1 MPNLNVRDV
10 LKLIGRFHARLA
22 ERYGE
27 LAQTAEEP
35 RVRMLAVSM
44 EDAEARLSRCWLQPS
59 DLDGTDRVLGYWFTV
74 APIVPG
80 DLNLDDLDLSSDIT
94 PEALMDTALRI
105 DERLAALCRRIAD
118 GCTPPAV
125 RELFL
130 NLAEQEEG
138 EERRTARATLSA
150 ELDQ

>member
-1 MPNLNVRDV
+1 MPSLSVRDV

-27 LAQTAEEP
+27 LAHTAEQP

-44 EDAEARLSRCWLQPS
+44 EDAEARLSRCWLQPHER
-59 DLDGTDRVLGYWFTV
+59 DGTDRVLGYWFTV

-80 DLNLDDLDLSSDIT
+80 DLSLDELDLSAHIT
-94 PEALMDTALRI
+94 PEDLMDTALRV
-105 DERLAALCRRIAD
+105 DERLAGLCRRIAD
-118 GCTPPAV
+118 GCTSPAV